1 MARATHPIKDLT
13 YEIPLDLHLVGRLRL
28 NRASDFRA
36 YFDEAESLAK
46 NILSVDKFH
55 MQPSRERLRPLQ
67 LDRMKRIVRVILGA
81 CEAGRSALK
90 QRKKNEALTHAYRI
104 LDFRAELSSEPDRY
118 KGENIGKHHSE
129 AMKAKTRATR
139 DKYISWQ
146 QQAEEIWREQPDLK
160 VRETAGKIARET
172 GNKWETIRKVIK
184 KNKKT
189 VEG

>member
-67 LDRMKRIVRVILGA
+67 LDRMKRIARVILGA
-81 CEAGRSALK
+81 CKHGRGASK
-90 QRKKNEALTHAYRI
+90 KKNRTEALACAYQI
-104 LDFRAELSSEPDRY
+104 LHLSAELSSEPDRY
-118 KGENIGKHHSE
+118 KGKNIGKHHSE

-139 DKYISWQ
+139 DTYISLQ
-146 QQAEEIWREQPDLK
+146 QQAEEIWREQPDLS
-160 VRETAGKIARET
+160 VRETARKLAKEPGDT
-172 GNKWETIRKVIK
+172 WETIRKKISK
-184 KNKKT
+184 KKWETKL
-189 VEG
+189 